1 MRRAVEPLLLSC
13 AAAAALLAAVPA
25 WAVHGGEGMQWSY
38 APPMLPKGAKVAVLQ
53 GDPSKPGPFVIR
65 LSAPDGYK
73 IAPHSHSKAENLT
86 VISGTFL
93 YGMGDKFDAKA
104 LKPMKPGAFGSVPA
118 CTNHYAMAKGPT
130 VVQIHGDGPFDI
142 KYVNPGDDPQQMAEA
157 KKQ

>member
-25 WAVHGGEGMQWSY
+25 WAVHGGEGMQWSD
-38 APPMLPKGAKVAVLQ
+38 APPTLPKGAKVAVLQ

-65 LSAPDGYK
+65 LSAPNGYK

-104 LKPMKPGAFGSVPA
+104 LKPMKQGAFGSIPPG
-118 CTNHYAMAKGPT
+118 TDHYAMAKGPT
-130 VVQIHGDGPFDI
+130 VVQVHGEGPFDI
-142 KYVNPGDDPQQMAEA
+142 KYVNPADDPQQMAEA

>member
-1 MRRAVEPLLLSC
+1 
-13 AAAAALLAAVPA
+13 
-25 WAVHGGEGMQWSY
+25 MQWSD
-38 APPMLPKGAKVAVLQ
+38 APPTLPKGAKVAVLQ
-53 GDPSKPGPFVIR
+53 GDPSKDGPFVMR
-65 LSAPDGYK
+65 LSTPNGYK
-73 IAPHSHSKAENLT
+73 VAPHSHSKAENLT

-93 YGMGDKFDAKA
+93 YATGDKFDAKA

-118 CTNHYAMAKGPT
+118 GTNHYAMAKGPT